1 MKYIGTC
8 LLCTVA
14 LLFVACGDDSKE
26 SSDTKIENPVGTY
39 LDSRTDAMGLADKAL
54 EESKKRAK
62 EQEDIMDKM

>member
-8 LLCTVA
+8 LLCTAA
-14 LLFVACGDDSKE
+14 LLFAACGDESSE
-26 SSDTKIENPVGTY
+26 SSDAKVENPVGTY
-39 LDSRTDAMGLADKAL
+39 LDSRTDAMGLAEKSL